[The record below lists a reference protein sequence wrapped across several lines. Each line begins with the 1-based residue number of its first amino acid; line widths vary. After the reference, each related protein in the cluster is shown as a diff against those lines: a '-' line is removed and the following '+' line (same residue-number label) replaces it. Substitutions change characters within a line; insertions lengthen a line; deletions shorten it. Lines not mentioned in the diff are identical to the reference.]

1 MGGVFGFLS
10 SFGKEKLG
18 QVGQSI
24 TQQIVSWDPETASQA
39 EIEEMIHEL
48 DKVTIEA
55 GKAKTLY
62 ERDAAEAEAAQKNYD
77 RYMAAAELLNK
88 QIEEAK
94 TGGNESKAQELGTS
108 LEKLLQDL
116 EKLRPE
122 VEREAHE
129 AEEAKSYY
137 EEVKEIAELTAEKVK
152 TAKAHL
158 EQASRDMRRA
168 ELDQQRAQARSE
180 KAENLAGLKKES
192 SSLGVALAAMNKQ
205 AEDARAAAAASEM
218 KAKLLSPEK
227 AIDDQHIEA
236 ALKAVSGES
245 STTNASFADRLAAL
259 RNK

>member
-1 MGGVFGFLS
+1 MSPRL
-10 SFGKEKLG
+10 KLG
-18 QVGQSI
+18 V
-24 TQQIVSWDPETASQA
+24 
-39 EIEEMIHEL
+39 
-48 DKVTIEA
+48 
-55 GKAKTLY
+55 
-62 ERDAAEAEAAQKNYD
+62 
-77 RYMAAAELLNK
+77 
-88 QIEEAK
+88 
-94 TGGNESKAQELGTS
+94 S

-129 AEEAKSYY
+129 AEEAKLYY
-137 EEVKEIAELTAEKVK
+137 EEVKEMAELTAEKVK

-180 KAENLAGLKKES
+180 KAENLAGLQKES

-218 KAKLLSPEK
+218 KAKLLNPKK
-227 AIDDQHIEA
+227 ATDDQHIEA

-245 STTNASFADRLAAL
+245 CNHKCQFRRSLGGITQQMTTTLNPFACYREH
-259 RNK
+259 R